1 MIMSIGRGIGAA
13 ALAAALALGATQA
26 VAQMVMVEQPGA
38 EARIA
43 GRDVTCVVRYG
54 RDEGDR
60 FKVEADF
67 YRPFAADKLAQMQIE
82 LAQGESFAYSP
93 PADDAPT
100 YRFARDGDVLIVT
113 VHRPSR
119 LRLTRQ

>member
-1 MIMSIGRGIGAA
+1 MVRSITGIGAA
-13 ALAAALALGATQA
+13 AFAAALALSATPA
-26 VAQMVMVEQPGA
+26 AAQMVMVERPEA
-38 EARIA
+38 DARIA
-43 GRDVTCVVRYG
+43 GREVTCVVRYALG
-54 RDEGDR
+54 EGDR

-67 YRPFAADKLAQMQIE
+67 YRPFAGDKLSDMRVE
-82 LAQGESFAYSP
+82 LSQGESFAYAP

-100 YRFARDGDVLIVT
+100 FRFARDGEVLIVT

>member
-1 MIMSIGRGIGAA
+1 MIVGIGKGIGAA
-13 ALAAALALGATQA
+13 AFAAALVLGATPA
-26 VAQMVMVEQPGA
+26 AAQMVMVERPGA

-54 RDEGDR
+54 RDGGER

-67 YRPFAADKLAQMQIE
+67 YRPFAAEKLAGMQIE

-100 YRFARDGDVLIVT
+100 YRFARDGEVLIVT